1 MCGENTEY
9 SSNLLPVCVIN
20 SILSAVTIFGNSMIL
35 LAIFKTPGLRTN
47 SNFFI
52 ASLAVADF
60 FVGLVM
66 NPLYA
71 VKAGMAVDVNSHPL
85 TIAAAVITLQTLTA
99 TTYNLCCV
107 SIDRYL
113 AIVAVFRYESYVTTE
128 RCLRFIGLVWV
139 CSFIVPLPRLFIT
152 EFHALPRLWLVSYI
166 VVFIVPLSGISF
178 CYFHIYKTASAQA
191 RRIACEHI
199 VDRREAVKIRKNRKA
214 TWTAALVIGACF
226 VLWFPSCI
234 LSFVQALTSDECL
247 KHRIDSSIWFWVD
260 TLAFASSALNP
271 WIYFLRSREFKQAL
285 RRIVVQ
291 SGVYCMICKCHG
303 MKVDVVTVTDEEIRT
318 RDKEQKNT
326 MNPQHLSLAASWM
339 HGSVFYDC
347 GGLGLNISCL
357 EQFRAIDFAFL
368 EHCDK

>member
-1 MCGENTEY
+1 MVQVSEMCGENTEY
-9 SSNLLPVCVIN
+9 SSNLLSVCVIN

-85 TIAAAVITLQTLTA
+85 TIAAAVVTLQTLTA

-247 KHRIDSSIWFWVD
+247 KHRIDSSTWFWVD

-318 RDKEQKNT
+318 RDKEKKSA
-326 MNPQHLSLAASWM
+326 MNPQHLSVAVS
-339 HGSVFYDC
+339 
-347 GGLGLNISCL
+347 
-357 EQFRAIDFAFL
+357 
-368 EHCDK
+368 

>member
-1 MCGENTEY
+1 
-9 SSNLLPVCVIN
+9 
-20 SILSAVTIFGNSMIL
+20 
-35 LAIFKTPGLRTN
+35 
-47 SNFFI
+47 
-52 ASLAVADF
+52 
-60 FVGLVM
+60 M

-152 EFHALPRLWLVSYI
+152 EFHALPRLWLISYI

-318 RDKEQKNT
+318 RDKEQKST
-326 MNPQHLSLAASWM
+326 MNPQHLSLAAS
-339 HGSVFYDC
+339 
-347 GGLGLNISCL
+347 
-357 EQFRAIDFAFL
+357 
-368 EHCDK
+368 